1 MLLCRTNAHFC
12 NLKITLTERAYG
24 TSTLIFTRLLFHVI
38 QVFACSFLQE
48 IFHQSLHTDTHNIR
62 TGKQILDEALE
73 KGYILCNLIK
83 VLTLGAAGSGKT
95 STKYRLLR
103 EEPPVERNS
112 TPLAEA
118 SIRAI
123 SRALFGK
130 DLTGWIRISP
140 EKFMEMLADA
150 LIAGVPMEEQLEAL
164 RAGVEQL
171 KKTLSEENLSKGS
184 VRKEN
189 GHRKKG
195 HKKLHKKD
203 PPTASASSQQ
213 SPSSQQILRLV
224 ERSSGSK
231 KFFEIQWINF
241 IDSGGQPQFHELLPA
256 FIRNTAVTM
265 FVLKLSERLD
275 QQPMIEYYEK
285 GKRCGDALPCRLRND
300 QILQRCIQM
309 IHSHPSSEGYLS
321 QMLFVATHRDLE
333 SECSE
338 SRADKNRKL
347 LEMFTPHFRDQL
359 VYYHPFDEL
368 IFPINAKA
376 PTEEDRKVAS
386 MICEQISRFA
396 SKPYKIPVGWFLLEQ
411 DIRMLAD
418 KGVISLQKCQD
429 IATRLKI
436 NADNL
441 VPALKYLDELNILLY
456 YPSLLP
462 GVIFAEPQT
471 LLNKLTELVAY
482 SYKLRCGQI
491 NEPLT
496 GEWKRFQDEG
506 VVTFQML
513 QDRKFSSHYISG
525 LFTPTH
531 LVELFKGL
539 LIFAPLTASEFFM
552 PTLLP
557 VIPDESISRP
567 SSSIAP
573 LLVHFPS
580 KCAQNGVFCALIVHL
595 LTVCKWE
602 LQTKDRNLACVS
614 RNCIQFKLPR
624 KPATITLIDSFSFF
638 EVHLNTRSQLIPSQ
652 VRKAVFDALENAY
665 SKFKYNNSKPE
676 EGFFCECGSS
686 SPHAAT
692 RYIEEEERYLVCTET
707 SNDCG
712 TLREEHDVWFRDQ
725 SSPSKSGKCENLT
738 LLCKLRST
746 CIDLHQSA
754 LNTLSCGRQCQF
766 SQLVLPYNR
775 CSVLPTKY
783 C

>member
-1 MLLCRTNAHFC
+1 MLV
-12 NLKITLTERAYG
+12 
-24 TSTLIFTRLLFHVI
+24 SV
-38 QVFACSFLQE
+38 LQE
-48 IFHQSLHTDTHNIR
+48 FFRQSLHTDTRDSR

-103 EEPPVERNS
+103 EEPPVKRSS

-164 RAGVEQL
+164 RAGVKQL
-171 KKTLSEENLSKGS
+171 KKTLSEENLSKES

-195 HKKLHKKD
+195 HKEKLRKKD
-203 PPTASASSQQ
+203 PPTASASSQT

-256 FIRNTAVTM
+256 FIRNTTVTM

-275 QQPMIEYYEK
+275 QQPMIEYYEE
-285 GKRCGDALPCRLRND
+285 GKRCGDPLPCRLRND

-309 IHSHPSSEGYLS
+309 IHSHPSSEGILS
-321 QMLFVATHRDLE
+321 QMMFVATHRDLE
-333 SECSE
+333 AECTE
-338 SRADKNRKL
+338 SRTDKNRKL
-347 LEMFTPHFRDQL
+347 LEMFRPHFHDQL

-411 DIRMLAD
+411 DIRMLAE
-418 KGVISLQKCQD
+418 KGVISLQRCHD
-429 IATRLKI
+429 IAIKLKI
-436 NADNL
+436 NADDL
-441 VPALKYLDELNILLY
+441 VPALNYLNELNILLY

-462 GVIFAEPQT
+462 GVIFAEPQA

-506 VVTFQML
+506 IVTFQML
-513 QDRKFSSHYISG
+513 QDRKFSSHYIPG

-531 LVELFKGL
+531 LLELFKGL
-539 LIFAPLTASEFFM
+539 LIFAPLAANEYFM
-552 PTLLP
+552 PSLLP
-557 VIPDESISRP
+557 VIPAESVSRP
-567 SSSIAP
+567 SSSISP

-580 KCAQNGVFCALIVHL
+580 KCAQNGVFCALVVHL

-602 LQTKDRNLACVS
+602 LQTKDGNLACVS

-624 KPATITLIDSFSFF
+624 KPAIITVIDSFSFF
-638 EVHLNTRSQLIPSQ
+638 EVHLNTRSRLIPSQ

-665 SKFKYNNSKPE
+665 SKFKYNNSTPE

-692 RYIEEEERYLVCTET
+692 RYIEEEECYLVCTET

-725 SSPSKSGKCENLT
+725 SSPSKLGKCENLT

-754 LNTLSCGRQCQF
+754 LNTLSCVRQCQF

-775 CSVLPTKY
+775 RSVLPTNIVEQNTVLK
-783 C
+783 CQLWCFCGC

>member
-1 MLLCRTNAHFC
+1 MVLPH
-12 NLKITLTERAYG
+12 
-24 TSTLIFTRLLFHVI
+24 LIHY
-38 QVFACSFLQE
+38 FACFSFTK
-48 IFHQSLHTDTHNIR
+48 FFRQSLHTDTRDTR

-112 TPLAEA
+112 TALAEA

-171 KKTLSEENLSKGS
+171 KKTLSEENLSKES

-195 HKKLHKKD
+195 HKEKLCKKD

-213 SPSSQQILRLV
+213 SPSSEQILRLV

-256 FIRNTAVTM
+256 FIRNTTVTM

-275 QQPMIEYYEK
+275 QQPMIEYYEE

-333 SECSE
+333 AECTE
-338 SRADKNRKL
+338 TRADKNRKL
-347 LEMFTPHFRDQL
+347 LEMFRPHFHDQL
-359 VYYHPFDEL
+359 VYYHPFDEF
-368 IFPINAKA
+368 IFPINAKN

-386 MICEQISRFA
+386 MICEQISSFA
-396 SKPYKIPVGWFLLEQ
+396 PDPYKIPVGWFLLEQ

-418 KGVISLQKCQD
+418 KGVISLQKCRD

-436 NADNL
+436 NSEDL
-441 VPALKYLDELNILLY
+441 VPALNYLDELNILLY

-462 GVIFAEPQT
+462 SVVFAEPQA

-482 SYKLRCGQI
+482 SYKLKCGQI

-496 GEWKRFQDEG
+496 GEWKRFQDKG

-513 QDRKFSSHYISG
+513 QDKKFSSHYIPG

-539 LIFAPLTASEFFM
+539 LIFASLAANEYFM
-552 PTLLP
+552 PSLLP
-557 VIPDESISRP
+557 VIPAESIARP
-567 SSSIAP
+567 SSTITP

-580 KCAQNGVFCALIVHL
+580 KCAQNGVFCALIVHF

-602 LQTKDRNLACVS
+602 LQTKDGNLACVS
-614 RNCIQFKLPR
+614 RNCIQFKLPE

-638 EVHLNTRSQLIPSQ
+638 EVHLNTPSQIIPSE
-652 VRKAVFDALENAY
+652 VRKAVFDGLENAY
-665 SKFKYNNSKPE
+665 SKLKYNNSKPRGGYFCKCGLSTPHVATQYT
-676 EGFFCECGSS
+676 EGEK
-686 SPHAAT
+686 H
-692 RYIEEEERYLVCTET
+692 YLVCTET

-712 TLREEHDVWFRDQ
+712 TLREEHEVWFRDP
-725 SSPSKSGKCENLT
+725 SSSSTSGMCENVTVWCELPICGT
-738 LLCKLRST
+738 FLNQQ
-746 CIDLHQSA
+746 CIL
-754 LNTLSCGRQCQF
+754 
-766 SQLVLPYNR
+766 
-775 CSVLPTKY
+775 
-783 C
+783 

>member
-1 MLLCRTNAHFC
+1 MIH
-12 NLKITLTERAYG
+12 Y
-24 TSTLIFTRLLFHVI
+24 
-38 QVFACSFLQE
+38 FACFSFTKL
-48 IFHQSLHTDTHNIR
+48 FPQSLHTDTRDTR

-103 EEPPVERNS
+103 EEPPVERSS
-112 TPLAEA
+112 TALAEA

-171 KKTLSEENLSKGS
+171 KKTLSEENLSKES

-195 HKKLHKKD
+195 HKEKLCKKD
-203 PPTASASSQQ
+203 PPTASASSQP
-213 SPSSQQILRLV
+213 SPSSEQILRLV

-256 FIRNTAVTM
+256 FIRNTTVTM

-275 QQPMIEYYEK
+275 QQPMIEYYEE

-333 SECSE
+333 AECSE
-338 SRADKNRKL
+338 NRADKNRKL
-347 LEMFTPHFRDQL
+347 LEMFRPHFHDQL

-376 PTEEDRKVAS
+376 PTDEDLKVAS

-411 DIRMLAD
+411 DIRMLAE
-418 KGVISLQKCQD
+418 KGVISLQRCHD
-429 IATRLKI
+429 IAKKLKI
-436 NADNL
+436 NADDL
-441 VPALKYLDELNILLY
+441 VPALNYLDELNILLY

-462 GVIFAEPQT
+462 GVIFAEPQA

-513 QDRKFSSHYISG
+513 QNERFSSHYIPG

-539 LIFAPLTASEFFM
+539 LIFAPLTASEYFM
-552 PTLLP
+552 PTLLA
-557 VIPDESISRP
+557 VIPAESISRP

-580 KCAQNGVFCALIVHL
+580 KCAQNGVFCALVVHL

-602 LQTKDRNLACVS
+602 LQTKDGNLACVS

-624 KPATITLIDSFSFF
+624 KPAIITVIDSFSFF
-638 EVHLNTRSQLIPSQ
+638 EVHLNTRSRLIPSQ

-665 SKFKYNNSKPE
+665 SKFKYNNSTPE

-692 RYIEEEERYLVCTET
+692 RYIEEEECYLVCTET

-754 LNTLSCGRQCQF
+754 LNTLSCVRQCQF

-775 CSVLPTKY
+775 RSVLPTNIVKQNTVLK
-783 C
+783 CQLWCFCGC

>member
-1 MLLCRTNAHFC
+1 MLISVY
-12 NLKITLTERAYG
+12 KK
-24 TSTLIFTRLLFHVI
+24 
-38 QVFACSFLQE
+38 SFN
-48 IFHQSLHTDTHNIR
+48 QSLHTDTRDTR
-62 TGKQILDEALE
+62 TGKKILDEALE

-103 EEPPVERNS
+103 EEPPVERSS
-112 TPLAEA
+112 TALAEA

-140 EKFMEMLADA
+140 EKFMEMLAEA

-171 KKTLSEENLSKGS
+171 KKTLSEENLSKES
-184 VRKEN
+184 VCKDN

-195 HKKLHKKD
+195 HKEKLRKKD
-203 PPTASASSQQ
+203 PSTASASSQP
-213 SPSSQQILRLV
+213 SPSSEQILRLV

-256 FIRNTAVTM
+256 FIRNTTVTM

-275 QQPMIEYYEK
+275 QQPMIEYYEE
-285 GKRCGDALPCRLRND
+285 GKRCGNALPCRLRND

-333 SECSE
+333 AECSE

-347 LEMFTPHFRDQL
+347 LEMFRPHFHDQL

-411 DIRMLAD
+411 DIRMLAE
-418 KGVISLQKCQD
+418 KGVISLQRCHD
-429 IATRLKI
+429 IANKLKI
-436 NADNL
+436 NADDL
-441 VPALKYLDELNILLY
+441 VPALNYLDELNILLY

-462 GVIFAEPQT
+462 GVIFAEPQA

-506 VVTFQML
+506 IVTFQML
-513 QDRKFSSHYISG
+513 QDKRFCSHYIPG

-539 LIFAPLTASEFFM
+539 LIFAPLANNEYFM
-552 PTLLP
+552 PSLLP
-557 VIPDESISRP
+557 VIPAESVSRP
-567 SSSIAP
+567 SSTISP

-580 KCAQNGVFCALIVHL
+580 KCAQNGVFCALVVHL
-595 LTVCKWE
+595 LTARKWE
-602 LQTKDRNLACVS
+602 VQIKDSNLPCVS
-614 RNCIQFKLPR
+614 RNCIQFKLPG

-638 EVHLNTRSQLIPSQ
+638 EVHLNTPSRLIPSE
-652 VRKAVFDALENAY
+652 VRIAVFDGLENAY
-665 SKFKYNNSKPE
+665 SKLKYNNSKPQQ
-676 EGFFCECGSS
+676 GFFCKCGLST
-686 SPHAAT
+686 PHVAT
-692 RYIEEEERYLVCTET
+692 RYTEGEERYLVCTET

-712 TLREEHDVWFRDQ
+712 TLREEHEVWFREQ
-725 SSPSKSGKCENLT
+725 SSSNTTGVCKNLT
-738 LLCKLRST
+738 VCCPLPVYVTPKCLVSGQWLLE
-746 CIDLHQSA
+746 Q
-754 LNTLSCGRQCQF
+754 
-766 SQLVLPYNR
+766 
-775 CSVLPTKY
+775 
-783 C
+783 

>member
-1 MLLCRTNAHFC
+1 MLLCRTNAHLC
-12 NLKITLTERAYG
+12 NLKITLIERAYG
-24 TSTLIFTRLLFHVI
+24 TSTLIFTRLFFHVI
-38 QVFACSFLQE
+38 QVFTCSFLQE
-48 IFHQSLHTDTHNIR
+48 IFVQPLHTDTRDTR
-62 TGKQILDEALE
+62 TGKKILDEALE
-73 KGYILCNLIK
+73 KGYILCNIIK

-95 STKYRLLR
+95 SMKYRLLR
-103 EEPPVERNS
+103 EESPAKRCS
-112 TPLAEA
+112 TALAEA
-118 SIRAI
+118 SVRAI

-130 DLTGWIRISP
+130 DLTGWIRITP

-150 LIAGVPMEEQLEAL
+150 LIAGVPMEEKEQLEAL

-171 KKTLSEENLSKGS
+171 KKSLSEENLSKES
-184 VRKEN
+184 ERKEN

-195 HKKLHKKD
+195 HKEKLRKKN

-213 SPSSQQILRLV
+213 SPSSEQILRLV

-256 FIRNTAVTM
+256 FIRNTTVTM

-275 QQPMIEYYEK
+275 QQPMIEYYEE
-285 GKRCGDALPCRLRND
+285 GKRCGDALPCHLRND

-333 SECSE
+333 AECTE
-338 SRADKNRKL
+338 TQADKNRKL
-347 LEMFTPHFRDQL
+347 LEMFRPHFHDQL

-368 IFPINAKA
+368 IFPINAKN

-386 MICEQISRFA
+386 MICEQISSFA
-396 SKPYKIPVGWFLLEQ
+396 PDPYKIPVGWFLLEQ

-418 KGVISLQKCQD
+418 KGVISLQKCRD
-429 IATRLKI
+429 IATRLEI
-436 NADNL
+436 NSEDL
-441 VPALKYLDELNILLY
+441 VPALNYLDELNILLY

-462 GVIFAEPQT
+462 SVVFAEPQA

-491 NEPLT
+491 SEPLT
-496 GEWKRFQDEG
+496 GEWKRFQDKG

-513 QDRKFSSHYISG
+513 QHKKFSSHYIPG

-539 LIFAPLTASEFFM
+539 IFASLAANEYFM
-552 PTLLP
+552 PSLLP
-557 VIPDESISRP
+557 VIPAESIARA
-567 SSSIAP
+567 SSTITP

-602 LQTKDRNLACVS
+602 LQTKDGNLACVS
-614 RNCIQFKLPR
+614 RNCIQFKLPE

-638 EVHLNTRSQLIPSQ
+638 EVHLYTPSQIIPSE
-652 VRKAVFDALENAY
+652 VRKAVFDGLENAY
-665 SKFKYNNSKPE
+665 SKLKYNNSKPR
-676 EGFFCECGSS
+676 GGYFCKCGLST
-686 SPHAAT
+686 PHVAT
-692 RYIEEEERYLVCTET
+692 RYTEGEERYLVCTET

-712 TLREEHDVWFRDQ
+712 TLREEHEVWFRDP
-725 SSPSKSGKCENLT
+725 SSSNTLGMCKNLT
-738 LLCKLRST
+738 MWCVLL
-746 CIDLHQSA
+746 
-754 LNTLSCGRQCQF
+754 F
-766 SQLVLPYNR
+766 
-775 CSVLPTKY
+775 
-783 C
+783 

>member
-1 MLLCRTNAHFC
+1 MYSEEHTYQKSLLC
-12 NLKITLTERAYG
+12 KIYLLYQTLVLPHMIHY
-24 TSTLIFTRLLFHVI
+24 
-38 QVFACSFLQE
+38 FASVYKKSFN
-48 IFHQSLHTDTHNIR
+48 QSLHTDTRDTR
-62 TGKQILDEALE
+62 TGKKILDEALE

-103 EEPPVERNS
+103 EEPPVERSS
-112 TPLAEA
+112 TALAEA

-140 EKFMEMLADA
+140 EKFMEMLAEA

-171 KKTLSEENLSKGS
+171 KKTLSEENLSKES

-195 HKKLHKKD
+195 HKEKLRKKD

-213 SPSSQQILRLV
+213 SPSSEQILRLV

-256 FIRNTAVTM
+256 FIRNTTVTM

-275 QQPMIEYYEK
+275 QQPMIEYYEE
-285 GKRCGDALPCRLRND
+285 GKRCGNALPCRLRND

-309 IHSHPSSEGYLS
+309 IHSQPSSEGYLS

-333 SECSE
+333 AECSE

-347 LEMFTPHFRDQL
+347 LEMFRPHFHDQL

-411 DIRMLAD
+411 DIRMLAE
-418 KGVISLQKCQD
+418 KGVISLQRCHD
-429 IATRLKI
+429 IANKLKI
-436 NADNL
+436 NADDL
-441 VPALKYLDELNILLY
+441 VPALNYLDELNILLY

-462 GVIFAEPQT
+462 GVIFAEPQA

-482 SYKLRCGQI
+482 SYKLRYGQI

-506 VVTFQML
+506 IVTFQML
-513 QDRKFSSHYISG
+513 QDKRFCSHYIPG

-539 LIFAPLTASEFFM
+539 LIFASLANNEYFM
-552 PTLLP
+552 PSLLP
-557 VIPDESISRP
+557 MIPAESVSRP
-567 SSSIAP
+567 SSTISP

-580 KCAQNGVFCALIVHL
+580 KCAQNGVFCALVVHL
-595 LTVCKWE
+595 LTACKWE
-602 LQTKDRNLACVS
+602 VQIKDSNLPCVS
-614 RNCIQFKLPR
+614 RNCIQFKLPG

-638 EVHLNTRSQLIPSQ
+638 EVHLNTPSRLIPSE
-652 VRKAVFDALENAY
+652 VRIAVFDGLENAY
-665 SKFKYNNSKPE
+665 SKLKYNNSKPQQ
-676 EGFFCECGSS
+676 GFFCKCGLST
-686 SPHAAT
+686 PHVAT
-692 RYIEEEERYLVCTET
+692 RYTEGEEQYLVCTET

-712 TLREEHDVWFRDQ
+712 TLRKEHDMWFREQ
-725 SSPSKSGKCENLT
+725 SSSNTTGVCKNLT
-738 LLCKLRST
+738 VCCPLPVYATPKCLVSGQWLLE
-746 CIDLHQSA
+746 Q
-754 LNTLSCGRQCQF
+754 
-766 SQLVLPYNR
+766 
-775 CSVLPTKY
+775 
-783 C
+783 

>member
-1 MLLCRTNAHFC
+1 MVLCRTNAHLC
-12 NLKITLTERAYG
+12 NLKITLIERAYG
-24 TSTLIFTRLLFHVI
+24 TSTLIFTRLFFHVI
-38 QVFACSFLQE
+38 QVFTCSFLQE
-48 IFHQSLHTDTHNIR
+48 IFVQPLHTDTRDTR
-62 TGKQILDEALE
+62 TGKKILDEALE
-73 KGYILCNLIK
+73 KGYILCNIIK

-95 STKYRLLR
+95 SMKYRLLR
-103 EEPPVERNS
+103 EESPAKRCS
-112 TPLAEA
+112 TALAEA
-118 SIRAI
+118 SVRAI

-130 DLTGWIRISP
+130 DLTGWIRITP

-171 KKTLSEENLSKGS
+171 KKSLSEENLSKES
-184 VRKEN
+184 ERKEN

-195 HKKLHKKD
+195 HKEKLHKN

-213 SPSSQQILRLV
+213 SPSSEQILRLV

-256 FIRNTAVTM
+256 FIRNTTVTM

-275 QQPMIEYYEK
+275 QQPMIEYYEE

-333 SECSE
+333 AECTE
-338 SRADKNRKL
+338 TQADKNRKL
-347 LEMFTPHFRDQL
+347 LEMFRPHFHDQL

-368 IFPINAKA
+368 IFPINAKN
-376 PTEEDRKVAS
+376 PTEEDHKVAS
-386 MICEQISRFA
+386 MICEQISSFA
-396 SKPYKIPVGWFLLEQ
+396 PDPYKIPVGWFLLEQ

-418 KGVISLQKCQD
+418 KGVISLQKCRD

-436 NADNL
+436 NSEDL
-441 VPALKYLDELNILLY
+441 VPALNYLDELNILLY

-462 GVIFAEPQT
+462 SVVFAEPQA

-491 NEPLT
+491 SEPLT
-496 GEWKRFQDEG
+496 GEWKRFQDKG

-513 QDRKFSSHYISG
+513 QHKKFSSHYIPG

-539 LIFAPLTASEFFM
+539 LIFASLAANEYFM
-552 PTLLP
+552 PSLLP
-557 VIPDESISRP
+557 VIPAESIARP
-567 SSSIAP
+567 SSTITP

-602 LQTKDRNLACVS
+602 LQTKDGNLACVS
-614 RNCIQFKLPR
+614 RNCIQFKLPE

-638 EVHLNTRSQLIPSQ
+638 EVHLYTPSQIIPSE
-652 VRKAVFDALENAY
+652 VRKAVFDGLENAY
-665 SKFKYNNSKPE
+665 SKLKYNNSKPR
-676 EGFFCECGSS
+676 GGYFCKCGLST
-686 SPHAAT
+686 PHVAT
-692 RYIEEEERYLVCTET
+692 RYTEGEERYLVCTET

-712 TLREEHDVWFRDQ
+712 TLREEHEVWFRDP
-725 SSPSKSGKCENLT
+725 SSSNTLGMCKNLT
-738 LLCKLRST
+738 MWCVLL
-746 CIDLHQSA
+746 
-754 LNTLSCGRQCQF
+754 F
-766 SQLVLPYNR
+766 
-775 CSVLPTKY
+775 
-783 C
+783 

>member
-1 MLLCRTNAHFC
+1 MVLCRTNAHLC
-12 NLKITLTERAYG
+12 NLKITLIERAYG
-24 TSTLIFTRLLFHVI
+24 TSTLIFTRLFFHVI
-38 QVFACSFLQE
+38 QVFTCSFLQE
-48 IFHQSLHTDTHNIR
+48 IFVQPLHTDTRDTR
-62 TGKQILDEALE
+62 TGKILDEALE
-73 KGYILCNLIK
+73 KGYILCNIIK

-95 STKYRLLR
+95 SMKYRLLR
-103 EEPPVERNS
+103 EESPAKRCS
-112 TPLAEA
+112 TALAEA
-118 SIRAI
+118 SVRAI

-130 DLTGWIRISP
+130 DLTGWIRITP

-171 KKTLSEENLSKGS
+171 KKSLSEENLSKES
-184 VRKEN
+184 ERKEN

-195 HKKLHKKD
+195 HKEKLHKN

-213 SPSSQQILRLV
+213 SPSSEQILRLV

-256 FIRNTAVTM
+256 FIRNTTVTM

-275 QQPMIEYYEK
+275 QQPMIEYYEE

-333 SECSE
+333 AECTE
-338 SRADKNRKL
+338 TQADKNRKL
-347 LEMFTPHFRDQL
+347 LEMFRPHFHDQL

-368 IFPINAKA
+368 IFPINAKN
-376 PTEEDRKVAS
+376 PTEEDHKVAS
-386 MICEQISRFA
+386 MICEQISSFA
-396 SKPYKIPVGWFLLEQ
+396 PDPYKIPVGWFLLEQ

-418 KGVISLQKCQD
+418 KGVISLQKCRD

-436 NADNL
+436 NSEDL
-441 VPALKYLDELNILLY
+441 VPALNYLDELNILLY

-462 GVIFAEPQT
+462 SVVFAEPQA

-491 NEPLT
+491 SEPLT
-496 GEWKRFQDEG
+496 GEWKRFQDKG

-513 QDRKFSSHYISG
+513 QHKKFSSHYIPG

-539 LIFAPLTASEFFM
+539 LIFASLAANEYFM
-552 PTLLP
+552 PSLLP
-557 VIPDESISRP
+557 VIPAESIARP
-567 SSSIAP
+567 SSTITP

-602 LQTKDRNLACVS
+602 LQTKDGNLACVS
-614 RNCIQFKLPR
+614 RNCIQFKLPE

-638 EVHLNTRSQLIPSQ
+638 EVHLYTPSQIIPSE
-652 VRKAVFDALENAY
+652 VRKAVFDGLENAY
-665 SKFKYNNSKPE
+665 SKLKYNNSKPR
-676 EGFFCECGSS
+676 GGYFCKCGLST
-686 SPHAAT
+686 PHVAT
-692 RYIEEEERYLVCTET
+692 RYTEGEERYLVCTET

-712 TLREEHDVWFRDQ
+712 TLREEHEVWFRDP
-725 SSPSKSGKCENLT
+725 SSSNTLGMCKNLT
-738 LLCKLRST
+738 MWCVLL
-746 CIDLHQSA
+746 
-754 LNTLSCGRQCQF
+754 F
-766 SQLVLPYNR
+766 
-775 CSVLPTKY
+775 
-783 C
+783 

>member
-1 MLLCRTNAHFC
+1 MLFCRTNAHLC

-171 KKTLSEENLSKGS
+171 KKTLSEENLSKES

-195 HKKLHKKD
+195 HKKLHKKN

-256 FIRNTAVTM
+256 FIRNTTVTM

-275 QQPMIEYYEK
+275 QQPMIEYYEE
-285 GKRCGDALPCRLRND
+285 GKRCGDALPCWLRND

-309 IHSHPSSEGYLS
+309 IHSHPSSEGILS

-333 SECSE
+333 ADCSE
-338 SRADKNRKL
+338 SRADKNKKL
-347 LEMFTPHFRDQL
+347 IEMFRPHFRDQL

-418 KGVISLQKCQD
+418 KGVISLQRCHD
-429 IATRLKI
+429 IANKLKI
-436 NADNL
+436 NADDV
-441 VPALKYLDELNILLY
+441 VPALNYLDELNILLY

-462 GVIFAEPQT
+462 GVIFAEPQA

-496 GEWKRFQDEG
+496 GEWIRFQDEG

-513 QDRKFSSHYISG
+513 EDERFSSHYIPG
-525 LFTPTH
+525 LFTSTH

-539 LIFAPLTASEFFM
+539 LIFASLAANQYFM
-552 PTLLP
+552 PSLLP
-557 VIPDESISRP
+557 VIPAESISRP
-567 SSSIAP
+567 SSTITP

-580 KCAQNGVFCALIVHL
+580 KCAQNGVFCALVVHL
-595 LTVCKWE
+595 LTICKWE
-602 LQTKDRNLACVS
+602 LQIKDGNQACIS
-614 RNCIQFKLPR
+614 RNCIQFKLPE

-638 EVHLNTRSQLIPSQ
+638 EVHLNTPSQIIPSE
-652 VRKAVFDALENAY
+652 VRKAVFDGLENAY
-665 SKFKYNNSKPE
+665 SKLKYNNSKPRGGYFCKCGLSTPHVATQYT
-676 EGFFCECGSS
+676 EGEK
-686 SPHAAT
+686 H
-692 RYIEEEERYLVCTET
+692 YLVCTET

-712 TLREEHDVWFRDQ
+712 TLSEEHEVWFRGP
-725 SSPSKSGKCENLT
+725 SSSSTSGMCENITMWCVLWDLPQPAVYT
-738 LLCKLRST
+738 L
-746 CIDLHQSA
+746 
-754 LNTLSCGRQCQF
+754 NCGNHLEF
-766 SQLVLPYNR
+766 YN
-775 CSVLPTKY
+775 
-783 C
+783 